1 MTDERIE
8 IFWIQESLTGRSL
21 DIKQWQKQ
29 MEEENGEEE

>member
-29 MEEENGEEE
+29 MGIGEEE

>member
-8 IFWIQESLTGRSL
+8 FFWIQESRTGRSL

-29 MEEENGEEE
+29 MEIGEEE

>member
-8 IFWIQESLTGRSL
+8 FFWIQR
-21 DIKQWQKQ
+21 QWPKQ